1 MRIEIVRQGLGAAGL
16 HLEKAQSLDTLGKQG
31 MRHGSAGPA
40 RAHLHHA
47 PTGDVGQAPP
57 KALGEAQAV
66 GIVADA
72 LAILEYHG
80 VHRPDATGFIRQL
93 VKQRDDRLLGREG
106 DVEAGKTHVLRG
118 IEQARQGIEIQAEL
132 VQVDQPVEICLL
144 YTSRCV

>member
-1 MRIEIVRQGLGAAGL
+1 MCIRD
-16 HLEKAQSLDTLGKQG
+16 S
-31 MRHGSAGPA
+31 
-40 RAHLHHA
+40 LHHA

-132 VQVDQPVEICLL
+132 VQVDQPVEIAQALRIALAFVQGRGTGCLL